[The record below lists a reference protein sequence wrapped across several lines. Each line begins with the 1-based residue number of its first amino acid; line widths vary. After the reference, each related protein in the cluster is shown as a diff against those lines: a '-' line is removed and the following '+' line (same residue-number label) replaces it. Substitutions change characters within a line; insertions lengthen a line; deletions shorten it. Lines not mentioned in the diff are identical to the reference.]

1 VSVIGCVGA
10 VILSIRHN
18 VVIGVLLERL
28 VACIT
33 SIIAVFVSQ
42 SRVGHVTTVVIGIF
56 HTVIVGVAIVS
67 VTTARVLS
75 ASATHVFAVLADAV
89 DAIDVGR
96 VVAAT
101 AVNVI
106 AVTVLS
112 PYEVIVRALLW
123 WILASV
129 VLLWGAVL
137 AGAAALGCS
146 IFGL

>member
-1 VSVIGCVGA
+1 VIGCVGA
-10 VILSIRHN
+10 VILGIRHT
-18 VVIGVLLERL
+18 VVVSVVPGRL

-33 SIIAVFVSQ
+33 FAIVVFVSL

-56 HTVIVGVAIVS
+56 HTVIVGVAIVG

-75 ASATHVFAVLADAV
+75 ASATHVFAVLSDTV

-101 AVNVI
+101 AVDVI
-106 AVTVLS
+106 AVTVLC
-112 PYEVIVRALLW
+112 PDEVIVRALLW

-146 IFGL
+146 IFGH

>member
-1 VSVIGCVGA
+1 MSVIGCVGA
-10 VILSIRHN
+10 VILGIRHT
-18 VVIGVLLERL
+18 VVIGVLLESL
-28 VACIT
+28 VARIT
-33 SIIAVFVSQ
+33 SVIAVFVSQ
-42 SRVGHVTTVVIGIF
+42 SRVGNVTTVVIGIF
-56 HTVIVGVAIVS
+56 HTVIVGVAIVG
-67 VTTARVLS
+67 VATARVLS
-75 ASATHVFAVLADAV
+75 ASATHVFAVLADTV

-101 AVNVI
+101 AVDVI
-106 AVTVLS
+106 AVTVLG
-112 PYEVIVRALLW
+112 PDEVIARALLW

>member
-1 VSVIGCVGA
+1 MIGCVGA
-10 VILSIRHN
+10 VILGIRHT
-18 VVIGVLLERL
+18 VVIGVLLENL
-28 VACIT
+28 VARIT
-33 SIIAVFVSQ
+33 SVIAVFVSQ
-42 SRVGHVTTVVIGIF
+42 SRVGNVTTVVIGIF
-56 HTVIVGVAIVS
+56 HTVIVGVAIVG

-75 ASATHVFAVLADAV
+75 ASATHVFAVLGDAV

-106 AVTVLS
+106 AVTVLG
-112 PYEVIVRALLW
+112 PDEVIVRALLW
-123 WILASV
+123 WSLASV